1 MIRSKKKLG
10 KKSLKVFQTASD
22 GLGGSKLLQK
32 TYAPTSPKKSTPRQ
46 SESPPKSKRQRT
58 DDIHDFGGEG
68 YEEFLQEPES
78 DPRQTKVSGIFAFTQ
93 RIFNQ
98 VIQETKGL
106 S

>member
-22 GLGGSKLLQK
+22 GRGGSKLLQK

-58 DDIHDFGGEG
+58 EDIHDFGGEDL
-68 YEEFLQEPES
+68 EFLQEPES